1 MDLIFG
7 TLLALTVALA
17 LYVLLTFPRSSY
29 AHMLRSLST
38 KTAAA
43 VGAPTE
49 EPSPL
54 AQQLRLIP
62 VTRRLTPEQFLV
74 LQTVP
79 AAGLFVAILTEAL
92 IGKHMPNLKVLLIAP
107 PVIWLLPRGWLNA
120 VVWQR
125 QQAITRAYGDLVSH
139 LVLMLDAGASTQKAF
154 STSVPVVREPLRTEL
169 VQLVADLKLSPLP
182 SALQRF
188 AERAGHK
195 EIKNF
200 TDNLVLQQK
209 VGISLAD
216 ALRDEERHSRVLQQE
231 AARQRIRA
239 GAVTMAAV
247 TAVLLANGL
256 ILLALPVVGQWVS
269 LMGGQVVP

>member
-7 TLLALTVALA
+7 TLVALTVALL
-17 LYVLLTFPRSSY
+17 LYALLTFPRSSY
-29 AHMLRSLST
+29 ARMLRSLSS
-38 KTAAA
+38 KTATAA
-43 VGAPTE
+43 MTQSE
-49 EPSPL
+49 EPSDL

-62 VTRRLTPEQFLV
+62 ATCRMSPEQFLIA
-74 LQTVP
+74 QSVP
-79 AAGLFVAILTEAL
+79 AVGLFLVILTEAA
-92 IGKHMPNLKVLLIAP
+92 IGKHMPNLKVLLLAP
-107 PVIWLLPRGWLNA
+107 PVIWLLPTLWLKA
-120 VVWQR
+120 MVWQR

-154 STSVPVVREPLRTEL
+154 STAVPVVREPLRTEL

-195 EIKNF
+195 EITTF
-200 TDNLVLQQK
+200 TENLVLQQK

-256 ILLALPVVGQWVS
+256 ILLALPVAEQWVS